1 MALFSNNISRLFE
14 NNPVNKVGPTG
25 QPLLGGSNI
34 TDLATRSLGGLLG
47 REVRGR
53 PEQLTAAL
61 AQIDPKAP
69 DAQEQQL
76 TILAQLGNPQQQ
88 IMAAQKIKANRKT
101 KTDLERKEAKEQ
113 GISII
118 QDTLLNAE
126 NIFSTETLDLVG
138 EAQLEYNISSSEL
151 DSIYDAVK
159 NARNIAD
166 VSSST
171 KDAKSTARGKARDKV
186 TGEEYFVTEF
196 TYKDGRP
203 SKFVYTNSKGEQVT
217 PENETETISGTTGQS
232 GTDQDRARRILAEEK
247 ELLQRETLKIKTQ
260 FNISEEEAK
269 LWLTEKEEAS
279 TKVRE
284 LAPQLRKAYEQQELL
299 TRIKTGGI
307 IPSTYKAVLGF
318 LGIEAQGVIDA
329 ERFNKLAKE
338 QMIGVL
344 GNFGSN
350 PTEGERA
357 SAQEL
362 VASINDL
369 TEVNAQTIEAYIRE
383 LQYSYDDY
391 QRVLRKG
398 STPQSVADARLKEVD
413 DIIQKAKK
421 GNKSLPIPADVQAG
435 KYYAQ
440 EQDKG

>member
-1 MALFSNNISRLFE
+1 MALFNKLGGMFTD
-14 NNPVNKVGPTG
+14 NPVNRVGPTG
-25 QPLLGGSNI
+25 QPLMGGSNI
-34 TDLATRSLGGLLG
+34 TDLLTRSAGGLLG
-47 REVRGR
+47 VDVRGR

-69 DAQEQQL
+69 DAEQQQL
-76 TILAQLGNPQQQ
+76 TILAQLGTPQQQ

-126 NIFSTETLDLVG
+126 NIFSAETLDLVG
-138 EAQLEYNISSSEL
+138 EAQLEYNVSSSEL

-232 GTDQDRARRILAEEK
+232 GTDQDVARLRLAEEREK
-247 ELLQRETLKIKTQ
+247 LERETLKIKTQ

-269 LWLTEKEEAS
+269 KWLTEKQEAS

-284 LAPQLRKAYEQQELL
+284 LAPQLRKAYEQQDLL

-307 IPSTYKAVLGF
+307 VPSTYKAVLGF

-338 QMIGVL
+338 QMVGVL

-398 STPQSVADARLKEVD
+398 STPQSVADARLKDVD
-413 DIIQKAKK
+413 AIIQRAKK
-421 GNKSLPIPADVQAG
+421 GNKSLPSPTDVQDG
-435 KYYAQ
+435 KYYT
-440 EQDKG
+440 QDEG

>member
-1 MALFSNNISRLFE
+1 MALFNRLGGMFTD
-14 NNPVNKVGPTG
+14 NPVNRVGPTG
-25 QPLLGGSNI
+25 QPLMGGSNI
-34 TDLATRSLGGLLG
+34 TDLLTRSAGGLLG

-69 DAQEQQL
+69 DAEQQQL
-76 TILAQLGNPQQQ
+76 TILAQLGTPQQQ

-151 DSIYDAVK
+151 DNIYDAVK

-171 KDAKSTARGKARDKV
+171 KDAKSTERGKARDKV

-217 PENETETISGTTGQS
+217 PENGTETISGTTGQS
-232 GTDQDRARRILAEEK
+232 GTDQDRARRVLAEEK
-247 ELLQRETLKIKTQ
+247 ELLQRETLRIKTQ

>member
-1 MALFSNNISRLFE
+1 MALGDQLRGLFT
-14 NNPVNKVGPTG
+14 NNPVNRVGPTG
-25 QPLLGGSNI
+25 QPLMGGSNI
-34 TDLATRSLGGLLG
+34 TDLLTRSAGGLLG

-76 TILAQLGNPQQQ
+76 TILAQLGTPQQQ
-88 IMAAQKIKANRKT
+88 IMAAQKIKADRKT

-118 QDTLLNAE
+118 QDILLNAE

-151 DSIYDAVK
+151 DKIYDAVK

-171 KDAKSTARGKARDKV
+171 RDAKSTSRGKVRDKV

-203 SKFVYTNSKGEQVT
+203 STFVYTNSKGEKVT

-232 GTDQDRARRILAEEK
+232 GDDQDRARRILAEEK
-247 ELLQRETLKIKTQ
+247 ELLERETLRIKTQ
-260 FNISEEEAK
+260 FNINEEEAK
-269 LWLTEKEEAS
+269 LWLTEKQEAS

-284 LAPQLRKAYEQQELL
+284 LAPQLRKAYEQQEIL

-307 IPSTYKAVLGF
+307 VPSTYKAVLSF
-318 LGIEAQGVIDA
+318 LGVEAPGIIDA
-329 ERFNKLAKE
+329 ELFNKRAKE
-338 QMIGVL
+338 QMVAVL

-369 TEVNAQTIEAYIRE
+369 TEVNVQTIEAYIRE

-398 STPQSVADARLKEVD
+398 STPQSVADARLRDVD
-413 DIIQKAKK
+413 AIIQRAKK
-421 GNKSLPIPADVQAG
+421 GNKNLPSPDNVQDG
-435 KYYAQ
+435 QYYI
-440 EQDKG
+440 QDEG

>member
-1 MALFSNNISRLFE
+1 MALFNRLGGMFTD
-14 NNPVNKVGPTG
+14 NPVNRVGPTG
-25 QPLLGGSNI
+25 QPLMGGSNI
-34 TDLATRSLGGLLG
+34 TDLLTRSAGGLLG

-69 DAQEQQL
+69 DAEQQQL
-76 TILAQLGNPQQQ
+76 TILAQLGTPQQQ

>member
-1 MALFSNNISRLFE
+1 MALFNRLGGMFTD
-14 NNPVNKVGPTG
+14 NPVNRVGPTG
-25 QPLLGGSNI
+25 QPLMGGSNV
-34 TDLATRSLGGLLG
+34 TDLLTRSAGGLLG

-69 DAQEQQL
+69 DAEQQQL
-76 TILAQLGNPQQQ
+76 TILAQLGSPQQQ
-88 IMAAQKIKANRKT
+88 VMAAQKIKANRKT
-101 KTDLERKEAKEQ
+101 QIDLERKEAKEQ

-126 NIFSTETLDLVG
+126 NIFSAETLDLVG

-171 KDAKSTARGKARDKV
+171 RDAKSIARGKARDKV

-196 TYKDGRP
+196 TYKDGTP
-203 SKFVYTNSKGEQVT
+203 SRFVYTNSRGEPVT
-217 PENETETISGTTGQS
+217 PKNETETISGTTGQS
-232 GTDQDRARRILAEEK
+232 GTDQDVARLRLAEEREK
-247 ELLQRETLKIKTQ
+247 LERETLRIKTQ
-260 FNISEEEAK
+260 FNISEDEAK
-269 LWLTEKEEAS
+269 LWLREKEDAS

-307 IPSTYKAVLGF
+307 VPSTYKAILGF

-338 QMIGVL
+338 QMVGVL

-391 QRVLRKG
+391 QRVLKKG
-398 STPQSVADARLKEVD
+398 STPQSVADARLKDVD
-413 DIIQKAKK
+413 AIIQRAKK
-421 GNKSLPIPADVQAG
+421 GNKSLPSPTDVQDG
-435 KYYAQ
+435 KYYT
-440 EQDKG
+440 QDKG

>member
-151 DSIYDAVK
+151 DNIYDAVK

-247 ELLQRETLKIKTQ
+247 ELLQRETLRIKTQ

-269 LWLTEKEEAS
+269 LWLTEKQEAS

-338 QMIGVL
+338 QMVGVL

-398 STPQSVADARLKEVD
+398 STPQSVADARLKDVD
-413 DIIQKAKK
+413 AIIQRAKK
-421 GNKSLPIPADVQAG
+421 GNKSLPSPTDVQDG
-435 KYYAQ
+435 KYYT
-440 EQDKG
+440 QDKG